1 MTIHPQ
7 ALLDEL
13 ATFDTPTICNA
24 LETLDDG
31 FCDYGYTKEPLMCAF
46 PGMAPVV
53 GYAVTAMVA
62 TTPPKEP
69 ADVLDARRGRYYA
82 EVAAAHGPKI
92 IVSQDVDGARGVAA
106 TWGEVMAHAH
116 QTLGCLGVLTDGAIR
131 DIAGM
136 PANFQF
142 LAKCV
147 KPSHGRLH
155 WVDYGQPVTIS
166 GLRIKPG
173 DLIHMDCN
181 GAAAIPH
188 ALALAVPDAAR
199 AIQAKEEKIL
209 NAARTGDT
217 KALLQMFGAENP

>member
-1 MTIHPQ
+1 MQHPQ

-13 ATFDTPTICNA
+13 ASFDTPTICNA
-24 LETLDDG
+24 LEVLGDG

-46 PGMAPVV
+46 PDMAPMV

-62 TTPPKEP
+62 TSPPKEC
-69 ADVLDARRGRYYA
+69 ADALNARRRAYYA
-82 EVAAAHGPKI
+82 AVAAADGPKI
-92 IVSQDVDGARGVAA
+92 VVSQDVDGARGPAA
-106 TWGEVMAHAH
+106 SWGEVMAHAH

-142 LAKCV
+142 LATCV

-155 WVDYGQPVTIS
+155 WVDYGQAVTIA
-166 GLRIKPG
+166 GLLIKPG

-181 GAAAIPH
+181 GAARIPH
-188 ALALAVPDAAR
+188 DLAAATPDAAR
-199 AIQAKEEKIL
+199 SIQAKEEKIL
-209 NAARTGDT
+209 NAAKAGD
-217 KALLQMFGAENP
+217 KAQLLKMFGAENT